1 MMMYVLV
8 YNVYVYV
15 MTAIGD
21 GDERQHQQ
29 TILPV
34 RMFDGKDPPNSKHY
48 VYMRAG
54 NNPGI

>member
-1 MMMYVLV
+1 MYVLV